1 MESVWYHNIVTKM
14 LIILKKYILKKIV
27 SSQISLFH
35 LYKFLKDIVWNK
47 TFMKIIHTWLS
58 KLKFLNHTSI
68 KLYYVCFAPMEG
80 YGRKFHV
87 YFWQLNCFTY

>member
-14 LIILKKYILKKIV
+14 LIIFKKVHIKKIV

-68 KLYYVCFAPMEG
+68 KSMSALLLWKVMVE
-80 YGRKFHV
+80 
-87 YFWQLNCFTY
+87 NSMFTFGN